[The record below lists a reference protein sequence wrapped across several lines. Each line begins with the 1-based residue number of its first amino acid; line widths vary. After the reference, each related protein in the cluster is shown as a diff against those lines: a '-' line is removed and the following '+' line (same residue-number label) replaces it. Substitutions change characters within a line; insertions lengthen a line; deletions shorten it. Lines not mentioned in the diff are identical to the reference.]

1 MAEELVREVWSRF
14 ECNVVVTE
22 ARGTCSLTVARSLA
36 SYISRLAGRLGVA
49 ATELLDEVDPDLSA
63 EENVVKI
70 LLGRGVEVPSEL
82 VESAR
87 RLTELLRRARRLREE
102 LGVHRPGTTAY
113 LLVSRE
119 LRGVMDEVRRLR
131 PALRERLRSLIEA
144 LPRRA
149 PPRPPPPRPPPAA
162 PPRPPAPP
170 PPPTAP
176 PRYPA
181 TGELPLE
188 EARAR
193 IEHFIKSRVPRVYRI
208 DWTDLRARVSYHRGV
223 EEELRRAVEELGGR
237 VERVVEARPP
247 LRIMYVDFS
256 GARAPPI
263 PLPPEVE
270 RWVLWSKFAA
280 ILMAYGVRPE
290 EYRED
295 FERVL
300 EAYEGR
306 PFEEKQRAV
315 EELARAIR
323 PPPRPPVAVVPPEL
337 TERLERIERALTELR
352 RAVAWRPRSA
362 EELRMLIEATLM
374 VEPGLTWR
382 VDEDGHPFIG
392 PDDKTLNVLAS
403 FLDPWAIAWFMHCP
417 SCRARL
423 PGGALSPMEFVE
435 HLIRVEK
442 RVPPMFQDWLRR
454 FAAKLEEAERRG
466 FP

>member
-1 MAEELVREVWSRF
+1 
-14 ECNVVVTE
+14 VVTE

-36 SYISRLAGRLGVA
+36 SYISRLADRFGVV

-70 LLGRGVEVPSEL
+70 LLGRGVEVPAEL

-102 LGVHRPGTTAY
+102 LGIHRPGTSAY
-113 LLVSRE
+113 LLVSGE

-131 PALRERLRSLIEA
+131 SALRERLRSLIEA

-170 PPPTAP
+170 PPPPAAP
-176 PRYPA
+176 PKYPVA
-181 TGELPLE
+181 GELPLE

-193 IEHFIKSRVPRVYRI
+193 IEHFIKSRVPRVYRL
-208 DWTDLRARVSYHRGV
+208 DWTDLRARISYHRGV
-223 EEELRRAVEELGGR
+223 EDELRRVVEELGGR

-306 PFEEKQRAV
+306 SFEEKQRAI

-323 PPPRPPVAVVPPEL
+323 PPPRPPVAVIPPEL
-337 TERLERIERALTELR
+337 TERLERIERRIEEIG
-352 RAVAWRPRSA
+352 RAAAWRPRSA
-362 EELRMLIEATLM
+362 EELRMVIEATMLE
-374 VEPGLTWR
+374 EPRVTLL
-382 VDEDGHPFIG
+382 VDEAGHPFYG
-392 PDDKTLNVLAS
+392 PDSKTLAVLKS
-403 FLDPWAIAWFMHCP
+403 FLDPWAIAWFMSCP
-417 SCRARL
+417 LCRARL
-423 PGGALSPMEFVE
+423 PGGALSPTMFVE
-435 HLIRVEK
+435 HLIRVEG
-442 RVPPMFQDWLRR
+442 RVPPIYQDWLRR
-454 FAAKLEEAERRG
+454 FARVLEEAERRG
-466 FP
+466 F